1 MSTLL
6 NVEFSDSNLEKMQ
19 LSGSKLAG
27 IDLSSCEFNQIGV
40 TKEDVKGCIVSTQQA
55 IAFARVFG
63 LIVNE

>member
-19 LSGSKLAG
+19 LSGTKLAG
-27 IDLSSCEFNQIGV
+27 IDLSSCEFSQIGV
-40 TKEDVKGCIVSTQQA
+40 TKEDAKGCIISSDQA
-55 IAFARVFG
+55 IGFARLFG